1 MSDSQCVFNSNS
13 CTLVSKNCADCI
25 FNPEVAIK
33 LESATPLKNGLEEN
47 KVAQYATVR

>member
-33 LESATPLKNGLEEN
+33 LESATPSIMDLREE
-47 KVAQYATVR
+47 